1 MRELGKQVKK
11 AETAISRFQKQ
22 IAEIDATL
30 AQPPAGSSIAEL
42 AKRRAGLCGE
52 LETLEAQ
59 WLTLTERIEA

>member
-1 MRELGKQVKK
+1 MKK
-11 AETAISRFQKQ
+11 AETAIARFQKQ

-30 AQPPAGSSIAEL
+30 AHPPAGSSIAEL

-52 LETLEAQ
+52 LEALEAQ